1 MDNQISLQLVLDAT
15 GHVTSYSIVGG
26 LTGATTYEGEIPAE
40 FLTTTQPQAFKLV
53 DNVLTKD
60 PNYVAPIPEAVKYQP
75 SDEQRFQAQLAL
87 QMATMQKNQN
97 EFNAKMLLQLADIKE
112 TETPVASTVPAA
124 QATSATPT
132 APVAPAASETPVTP
146 ETSKTPVTS
155 EAPITLATSEAP
167 ATPTSTVA
175 ETK

>member
-15 GHVTSYSIVGG
+15 GHVTSYSTVGG

-60 PNYVAPIPEAVKYQP
+60 PNYVAPVTDAVKHQP

-97 EFNAKMLLQLADIKE
+97 EFNAKMLLQFADVKKA
-112 TETPVASTVPAA
+112 TETPDAPVTPAEPTSTASTV
-124 QATSATPT
+124 T
-132 APVAPAASETPVTP
+132 A
-146 ETSKTPVTS
+146 
-155 EAPITLATSEAP
+155 
-167 ATPTSTVA
+167 A

>member
-15 GHVTSYSIVGG
+15 GHVTSYSTVGG

-75 SDEQRFQAQLAL
+75 SEEQRLQAQLGL

-97 EFNAKMLLQLADIKE
+97 EFNAKMLLQLADVKKA
-112 TETPVASTVPAA
+112 TETPVAPITEV
-124 QATSATPT
+124 
-132 APVAPAASETPVTP
+132 TPVTP
-146 ETSKTPVTS
+146 TVSSTMGFKCPQGEPGQMGLQGPKVDS
-155 EAPITLATSEAP
+155 EAPATSEAP
-167 ATPTSTVA
+167 TSTA
-175 ETK
+175 TETK